1 MSGAGLTERAFEH
14 VLITI
19 RESAPHK
26 QAKAIFPRDHAGLSR
41 SLPCLRE
48 TKHIFSF
55 LSLFS
60 ALMAPLIARQ
70 QGGEVGG
77 LPLVL

>member
-1 MSGAGLTERAFEH
+1 MSIFEH
-14 VLITI
+14 LLIAI
-19 RESAPHK
+19 REGAPHK
-26 QAKAIFPRDHAGLSR
+26 QAKAHFPTDHADLSR

-48 TKHIFSF
+48 TKHLFF
-55 LSLFS
+55 LPFYFS